1 MQMADEASRKKSE
14 PKPKLKRMLDLD
26 HSDFNE
32 LTGKRDESLLFK
44 TDIQKELAT
53 SEMVPN
59 LEQLKDLPS
68 ITRKK
73 QRELNRVKPGLSYDN
88 FIYKNYPDEIFDIIR
103 LFPRGIGY
111 SALAILF
118 ETFLTSNDSP
128 KVKQIY
134 RKCFSRCN
142 LSGCC

>member
-1 MQMADEASRKKSE
+1 MDHVMQMADEASRKKSE

-73 QRELNRVKPGLSYDN
+73 QRELNRVKQDLVMTILYTK
-88 FIYKNYPDEIFDIIR
+88 ITLMK
-103 LFPRGIGY
+103 Y
-111 SALAILF
+111 S
-118 ETFLTSNDSP
+118 TS
-128 KVKQIY
+128 
-134 RKCFSRCN
+134 
-142 LSGCC
+142 